1 MTKHN
6 LKNHLAWLLRN
17 RPPTSPPL
25 DYALIAINEPVDGGI
40 PPRIG
45 SRGVSRPSV
54 ENLQPSGAND
64 GIPDPAGPAMARL
77 QLAPQSVNKSRLLTK
92 AEPAP
97 PRVHHPLP
105 TPASSTSPL
114 DQPAIPRPQEP
125 SAKRT
130 PAAKNVQRTLQ
141 TPHSAY
147 EDSLFDDTSD
157 IFDIDELELT
167 GDHDTSFEDFGEPK
181 RLWREDSATRKEP
194 LPTKRGKKRKSD
206 EYKSDLGPPPPLRE
220 DVRSRPFSPNTL
232 PEASTPVDRDF
243 PQTGAAVGPRSARR
257 EPTDGSRLRPQTVLY
272 GEELSITETTIR
284 KETRTSRSSTQMPPP
299 SLLQSPTKTTRYQ
312 DHEKLLKQPPGA
324 QGDTSAS
331 RRPGKI
337 VVPDSEDEEDDA
349 AARAKV
355 EGKHKSNAVQNMDY
369 EWEGDDSEPIV
380 SPSPVKTK
388 HMRSQSPVKH
398 EPSRN
403 LSPSKARGVTRF
415 TSQMAA
421 DVRGDAKSATIASP
435 LPNRS
440 APNSPVKAT
449 FTNSG
454 TPSSIAGLAEHEKEF
469 VQLFATAA
477 EAKLKDFIASL
488 EKSKRDNSQRMVEE
502 MMEGNDVP
510 VELWEKDKLLKTRI
524 KAMQELLKQ
533 RLSCRARV
541 ERKEVIKQRLFE
553 LMDGGHE
560 LDTMDPQNE
569 VSMLHREV
577 KALNSELNATS
588 VTILDFLRQAGLPDK
603 RSFDLK
609 IERDCI
615 SNPQSDH
622 RTQPSNVLIASTQHD
637 STHAS
642 RDGSLPRLSTGG
654 PLPLNTPPGSPHPR
668 FAEPP
673 ADRVSVVRGTQ
684 TKNIQ
689 RIPLPSMITNVDRDG
704 QTTSAQG
711 TPQARSAVLD
721 STDAA
726 THFSPSRGGPLKE
739 QLRDRAPPPPWEEE
753 DFNGRMGSP
762 LRACS
767 AAEDDDHLLDDGD
780 DEEMLDVAEAAELDW
795 SEAKT
800 RKRGLDHDRQPLGE
814 TTGNSQH
821 AYTTNMGSQ
830 SGKSLSALKQHPWS
844 KDVIAA
850 MKKRFHLHG
859 FRPNQ
864 LEAINATL
872 SGKDAFVL
880 MPTGG
885 GKSLCYQLP
894 SIVQSGRTRGVTVVI
909 SPLLSLMQ
917 DQVEHLQK
925 LKIQA
930 FLINSE
936 VTAEHRSFVF
946 SALRGPKVEQF
957 IQLLYVT
964 PEMLSKS
971 QALEKAFQHLYEQ
984 GKLARIVIDEAH
996 CVSQWGHDFRPDYKA
1011 LGEVRKQYPGVPV
1024 MALTAT
1030 ATENVKVDVIHNLGM
1045 NGCDV
1050 FAQSFNRPNLTY
1062 EVRTKSKGSLAS
1074 IADTIKT
1081 LYRGK
1086 SGIVYCLSRAQC
1098 EKIAEQLQKEYGI
1111 KAKHYHA
1118 GMEAQDKLDV
1128 QKKWQAGEYN
1138 VIVATIA
1145 FGMGI
1150 DKPDVRFVIHHTI
1163 PKSLEGYYQ
1172 ETGRAGRDGKRSGCY
1187 LYYGY
1192 GDTASLKRMINDGEG
1207 SWEQKERQKQ
1217 MLRSVIQ
1224 FCENKSDCRRVQVLA
1239 YFNEHFDRENCDNGC
1254 DNCKSGS
1261 TFEMQD
1267 FTEHAKAALRLARRL
1282 SKDKVTLLHC
1292 ADVYRGSKSKKILDA
1307 RHDELEEFGLGSD
1320 LERGVVERLFYR
1332 LISEDALAE
1341 FNSVNKA
1348 GFASQYIKLGSKY
1361 RDFESGQRPLKMQ
1374 IRTSPSG
1381 KTKAKAPDKVVLKK
1395 SGTGVQTAREDYP
1408 ASTNVS
1414 SPVEAMSKRRSTRR
1428 PPPVFEDSGDED
1440 EDISSFAPVRE
1451 YGVPVQSNKH
1461 QLGPP
1466 ITIDKK
1472 LEQLNPTHRH
1482 IVEDFV
1488 DNAKKQCRN
1497 IMMQMSLKQ
1506 QPFSDTVLREMAINF
1521 PQTNEELLAIEG
1533 VDPERVRLHGP
1544 RFLKLIQE
1552 ANKNYEA
1559 MMRAQEDRP
1568 VDPNHK
1574 NVVEISDDDEDE
1586 EDANVQLS
1594 QEFSDLD
1601 FDDTETSQYF
1611 TADRVDSEVENFNAR
1626 STLDETS

>member
-6 LKNHLAWLLRN
+6 LKDHLAWLLRN
-17 RPPTSPPL
+17 GPPTSPPL
-25 DYALIAINEPVDGGI
+25 DYALIAVNESVDAGLPTTI
-40 PPRIG
+40 D
-45 SRGVSRPSV
+45 RGPSRPSV
-54 ENLQPSGAND
+54 ENLHSSRAND
-64 GIPDPAGPAMARL
+64 GISDPAGPAMARL
-77 QLAPQSVNKSRLLTK
+77 QLAPQSANKSRLLTK
-92 AEPAP
+92 AGSAP
-97 PRVHHPLP
+97 QHVHHPLP
-105 TPASSTSPL
+105 TPAPSRSPL
-114 DQPAIPRPQEP
+114 DQPTIPRPQEP

-130 PAAKNVQRTLQ
+130 PAARSAQKTLQ
-141 TPHSAY
+141 TPHTAY
-147 EDSLFDDTSD
+147 EDSLFDDASEV
-157 IFDIDELELT
+157 FDIDELELT

-181 RLWREDSATRKEP
+181 RLWREDSATRREP
-194 LPTKRGKKRKSD
+194 LPIKRGKKRKSD
-206 EYKSDLGPPPPLRE
+206 EYRSDLGLSQSREEVPPRAFP
-220 DVRSRPFSPNTL
+220 PNTL
-232 PEASTPVDRDF
+232 PEASLTAADRDF
-243 PQTGAAVGPRSARR
+243 LRNGAPISPRSARR
-257 EPTDGSRLRPQTVLY
+257 GSTDGFRNHSQTVLY
-272 GEELSITETTIR
+272 DEELSITETTIR
-284 KETRTSRSSTQMPPP
+284 RETRTSRSSAQIPP
-299 SLLQSPTKTTRYQ
+299 LQSSQSPAKTRRHQ
-312 DHEKLLKQPPGA
+312 DHKKLLKQPSVA
-324 QGDTSAS
+324 HDDTSVS
-331 RRPGKI
+331 GRSGKI
-337 VVPDSEDEEDDA
+337 IVPDSEDEEDEA
-349 AARAKV
+349 QAKAKKKN
-355 EGKHKSNAVQNMDY
+355 KHLPLQNMDY
-369 EWEGDDSEPIV
+369 EWDGDDGESVV
-380 SPSPVKTK
+380 SPSPVKAK
-388 HMRSQSPVKH
+388 HIPSQSPVKH
-398 EPSRN
+398 EPLRS
-403 LSPSKARGVTRF
+403 LSPSKTRSITRF
-415 TSQMAA
+415 TS
-421 DVRGDAKSATIASP
+421 P
-435 LPNRS
+435 LPKHS
-440 APNSPVKAT
+440 APNSPVKAML
-449 FTNSG
+449 TNSG
-454 TPSSIAGLAEHEKEF
+454 TPSSIASLTEHEKEF
-469 VQLFATAA
+469 VQLFVTAA
-477 EAKLKDFIASL
+477 ELKVNDFIASL
-488 EKSKRDNSQRMVEE
+488 EKSKRDNSQRMVDE

-510 VELWEKDKLLKTRI
+510 VELWEKDKLLKTRM
-524 KAMQELLKQ
+524 KAMQELVKQ
-533 RLSCRARV
+533 RLSYQTKLG
-541 ERKEVIKQRLFE
+541 RKEVIKQRLFE

-569 VSMLHREV
+569 VSMLQKEV

-588 VTILDFLRQAGLPDK
+588 LTILDLLQQAGLPNK

-609 IERDCI
+609 IERDCV
-615 SNPQSDH
+615 SDPQTDP
-622 RTQPSNVLIASTQHD
+622 RTQPSNVLIASTQHN
-637 STHAS
+637 STNVS
-642 RDGSLPRLSTGG
+642 KDGSSRRLSTGDPS
-654 PLPLNTPPGSPHPR
+654 PLKPSQGSPHLR

-673 ADRVSVVRGTQ
+673 TGGISVVRGTQ
-684 TKNIQ
+684 TKNLQ
-689 RIPLPSMITNVDRDG
+689 RIPVTPMITSVHRDG
-704 QTTSAQG
+704 PTTSTQR
-711 TPQARSAVLD
+711 TPRGDSAVFNP
-721 STDAA
+721 TDAA
-726 THFSPSRGGPLKE
+726 TYFSASRNSPLKG
-739 QLRDRAPPPPWEEE
+739 QLRDPTSLPPLEEE
-753 DFNGRMGSP
+753 DFSRHMESP
-762 LRACS
+762 LRAFP
-767 AAEDDDHLLDDGD
+767 AAEDYDHLLDD
-780 DEEMLDVAEAAELDW
+780 DEDMLDVAEAAEQDW

-800 RKRGLDHDRQPLGE
+800 RKRGLVHDRQPLTE

-821 AYTTNMGSQ
+821 TYTTNTGSQ

-850 MKKRFHLHG
+850 MRKRFHLHG
-859 FRPNQ
+859 FRTNQ

-894 SIVQSGRTRGVTVVI
+894 SIIQSGSTRGVTVVI

-946 SALRGPKVEQF
+946 SALRGPNVEQF

-971 QALEKAFQHLYEQ
+971 QALEKTFQHLYEQ

-1011 LGEVRKQYPGVPV
+1011 LGDVRKQYPGVPV

-1086 SGIVYCLSRAQC
+1086 SGIIYCLSRAQC
-1098 EKIAEQLQKEYGI
+1098 EKIAEKLQKEYGI

-1217 MLRSVIQ
+1217 MLRSVVQ
-1224 FCENKSDCRRVQVLA
+1224 FCENRSDCRRVQVLA
-1239 YFNEHFDRENCDNGC
+1239 YFNEHFNRENCDGGC

-1267 FTEHAKAALRLARRL
+1267 LTEHAKAAVRLVGRL
-1282 SKDKVTLLHC
+1282 SGDKVTLLHC
-1292 ADVYRGSKSKKILDA
+1292 ADVYRGSKSKKITDA

-1348 GFASQYIKLGSKY
+1348 GFASQYIKLGNKY
-1361 RDFESGQRPLKMQ
+1361 RDFENGHRPLKMQ
-1374 IRTSPSG
+1374 ILTSPSG
-1381 KTKAKAPDKVVLKK
+1381 KPKAKAPDKAVPKK
-1395 SGTGVQTAREDYP
+1395 NGTGVQAAREDYP

-1414 SPVEAMSKRRSTRR
+1414 SPVEAIPKRRPTRR
-1428 PPPVFEDSGDED
+1428 PPTVFEDSDEED

-1451 YGVPVQSNKH
+1451 YGVPIQSSKR

-1466 ITIDKK
+1466 ITTDKK
-1472 LEQLNPTHRH
+1472 LERLNPTHRH

-1497 IMMQMSLKQ
+1497 IMVQMSLKQ

-1521 PQTNEELLAIEG
+1521 PQNNEELLSIEG

-1574 NVVEISDDDEDE
+1574 NVVEISDDEDD

-1611 TADRVDSEVENFNAR
+1611 TADHLDSEVENFNAR
-1626 STLDETS
+1626 SMFGLDGIYG

>member
-6 LKNHLAWLLRN
+6 LKDHLAWLLRN
-17 RPPTSPPL
+17 GPFTSPPL
-25 DYALIAINEPVDGGI
+25 NYALIAINEPVDARLPTAI
-40 PPRIG
+40 DR
-45 SRGVSRPSV
+45 SVSRPSI
-54 ENLQPSGAND
+54 ESLQPSRAND

-92 AEPAP
+92 AESASQY
-97 PRVHHPLP
+97 VHHSLP
-105 TPASSTSPL
+105 TPAPSRSPL
-114 DQPAIPRPQEP
+114 DQPTLPRPQEP

-130 PAAKNVQRTLQ
+130 PAAKSVQKTLQ
-141 TPHSAY
+141 TPHTAY
-147 EDSLFDDTSD
+147 EDSLFDDASEV
-157 IFDIDELELT
+157 FDIDELELT
-167 GDHDTSFEDFGEPK
+167 GDQDTSFEDFGEPK
-181 RLWREDSATRKEP
+181 RLWREDSATRREP
-194 LPTKRGKKRKSD
+194 LPIKRGKKRKSD
-206 EYKSDLGPPPPLRE
+206 EYRSDLGSPPLRE
-220 DVRSRPFSPNTL
+220 EVRSRAFPPNTL
-232 PEASTPVDRDF
+232 PEASPTADRDF
-243 PQTGAAVGPRSARR
+243 SRTGAPIGPRSARQGSI
-257 EPTDGSRLRPQTVLY
+257 DGFRHHPQTVLY
-272 GEELSITETTIR
+272 DEELSITETTIR
-284 KETRTSRSSTQMPPP
+284 RETRTSRSSAQMPPP
-299 SLLQSPTKTTRYQ
+299 QQSQSPAITTRHR
-312 DHEKLLKQPPGA
+312 DHEKLLKQPPNT
-324 QGDTSAS
+324 QDDTSAS
-331 RRPGKI
+331 RRSGKI
-337 VVPDSEDEEDDA
+337 VVPDSEDEEEA
-349 AARAKV
+349 QAKV
-355 EGKHKSNAVQNMDY
+355 EKKNKPHALQNMEY
-369 EWEGDDSEPIV
+369 EWDGDDDEPVV
-380 SPSPVKTK
+380 SPSPVKTR

-398 EPSRN
+398 EPSPS
-403 LSPSKARGVTRF
+403 LSPSKARSITRF
-415 TSQMAA
+415 TSQVAL
-421 DVRGDAKSATIASP
+421 DVRGDAKSATITSP
-435 LPNRS
+435 LPKHS
-440 APNSPVKAT
+440 ATNSPVKAA

-454 TPSSIAGLAEHEKEF
+454 TPSSITSLTEHEKEF
-469 VQLFATAA
+469 VQLFVTAA
-477 EAKLKDFIASL
+477 EAKVNNFIASL

-524 KAMQELLKQ
+524 KATRELVKQ
-533 RLSCRARV
+533 RLSYRTKL
-541 ERKEVIKQRLFE
+541 ERKEVIKQRLIE
-553 LMDGGHE
+553 LMDGGHD

-569 VSMLHREV
+569 VSMLHKEV
-577 KALNSELNATS
+577 KALNLELNATS
-588 VTILDFLRQAGLPDK
+588 MAILDSLQQAGLPNK

-609 IERDCI
+609 IERDRV
-615 SNPQSDH
+615 SDPQADH

-637 STHAS
+637 STNVS
-642 RDGSLPRLSTGG
+642 KDRSPRRLSTGCPS
-654 PLPLNTPPGSPHPR
+654 PLKPSQGSPHAR

-673 ADRVSVVRGTQ
+673 AGRASVVRGTQ
-684 TKNIQ
+684 IKNFQ
-689 RIPLPSMITNVDRDG
+689 CIPISPMITSVHRDG
-704 QTTSAQG
+704 QTTPTQRMPRGGS
-711 TPQARSAVLD
+711 TVSDP
-721 STDAA
+721 TDAA
-726 THFSPSRGGPLKE
+726 TYFSPSREGPLKGR
-739 QLRDRAPPPPWEEE
+739 LRDPTPLPPLEEE
-753 DFNGRMGSP
+753 DFSRRMGSP
-762 LRACS
+762 LRAFS
-767 AAEDDDHLLDDGD
+767 AAEDYDHLLDD
-780 DEEMLDVAEAAELDW
+780 DEEMLDVAEAAEQDW

-800 RKRGLDHDRQPLGE
+800 KKRGLAYDRQPLGE

-821 AYTTNMGSQ
+821 TYTTNTGSQ

-850 MKKRFHLHG
+850 MRKRFHLHG
-859 FRPNQ
+859 FRTNQ

-894 SIVQSGRTRGVTVVI
+894 SIVQSGSTRGVTVVI

-971 QALEKAFQHLYEQ
+971 QALEKTFQHLYEQ

-1086 SGIVYCLSRAQC
+1086 SGIIYCLSRAQC
-1098 EKIAEQLQKEYGI
+1098 EKIAEKLQKEYGI

-1128 QKKWQAGEYN
+1128 QKKWQAGEYD

-1217 MLRSVIQ
+1217 MLRSVVQ

-1239 YFNEHFDRENCDNGC
+1239 YFNEHFSRENCDNGC
-1254 DNCKSGS
+1254 DNCKSES

-1267 FTEHAKAALRLARRL
+1267 LTEHAKAAVRLARRL

-1348 GFASQYIKLGSKY
+1348 GFASQYIKLGNKY
-1361 RDFESGQRPLKMQ
+1361 RDFENGQRPLKMQ

-1381 KTKAKAPDKVVLKK
+1381 KAKAKAPDKAVLKK
-1395 SGTGVQTAREDYP
+1395 SGTGVQAAREDYP

-1414 SPVEAMSKRRSTRR
+1414 SPVEAMSKRRSVRR
-1428 PPPVFEDSGDED
+1428 PPTVFEDSDEED

-1451 YGVPVQSNKH
+1451 YGVPKQSSKR

-1472 LEQLNPTHRH
+1472 LERLNPTHRH

-1497 IMMQMSLKQ
+1497 IMVQMSLKQ

-1521 PQTNEELLAIEG
+1521 PQNNEELLSIEG

-1552 ANKNYEA
+1552 ANRNYEA

-1574 NVVEISDDDEDE
+1574 NVVEISDDEDEDE
-1586 EDANVQLS
+1586 EDDANVQLS

-1611 TADRVDSEVENFNAR
+1611 TADHLDSEVENFNAR
-1626 STLDETS
+1626 SMSD

>member
-6 LKNHLAWLLRN
+6 LKDHLAWLLRN
-17 RPPTSPPL
+17 SPLTSPPL
-25 DYALIAINEPVDGGI
+25 DYALIAINESVDAGL
-40 PPRIG
+40 PTTTD
-45 SRGVSRPSV
+45 RGVSRPSI
-54 ENLQPSGAND
+54 ENLQPSLAND
-64 GIPDPAGPAMARL
+64 GIPDPTGPAMARL

-92 AEPAP
+92 AEPASKYA
-97 PRVHHPLP
+97 HHSLP
-105 TPASSTSPL
+105 TPTPSRSPL
-114 DQPAIPRPQEP
+114 DQPTLPRPQEP

-130 PAAKNVQRTLQ
+130 PVAKSAQKTLQ
-141 TPHSAY
+141 TPHTAY
-147 EDSLFDDTSD
+147 EDSLFDDASEV
-157 IFDIDELELT
+157 FDIDELDLT
-167 GDHDTSFEDFGEPK
+167 GGHDTSFEEFGEPR

-194 LPTKRGKKRKSD
+194 LPIKRGKKRNSD
-206 EYKSDLGPPPPLRE
+206 EYRSDLGSLPLRE
-220 DVRSRPFSPNTL
+220 EVRSRALPPNTL
-232 PEASTPVDRDF
+232 SEASPTAGV
-243 PQTGAAVGPRSARR
+243 QIGPRSARR
-257 EPTDGSRLRPQTVLY
+257 GSIDGSRHHSQTVLY
-272 GEELSITETTIR
+272 DEELSITETTIR
-284 KETRTSRSSTQMPPP
+284 RETRTSRSSAQMPPP
-299 SLLQSPTKTTRYQ
+299 QLSQSPANTTRHQ
-312 DHEKLLKQPPGA
+312 DHEKLLKQLSSA
-324 QGDTSAS
+324 QNDTSAS
-331 RRPGKI
+331 RRSGKI
-337 VVPDSEDEEDDA
+337 VVPDSEDEEEEA
-349 AARAKV
+349 QAKV
-355 EGKHKSNAVQNMDY
+355 EKKDKPHALQNMDY
-369 EWEGDDSEPIV
+369 EWDGDDDEPVV

-388 HMRSQSPVKH
+388 HRRSQSPVKH
-398 EPSRN
+398 EPSQS
-403 LSPSKARGVTRF
+403 LSPSKARSITRF
-415 TSQMAA
+415 TSQAA
-421 DVRGDAKSATIASP
+421 LDVRGDAKPVTIASP
-435 LPNRS
+435 LPKHS
-440 APNSPVKAT
+440 AANSPVKAT

-454 TPSSIAGLAEHEKEF
+454 TPSSITGLAEHEKEF
-469 VQLFATAA
+469 VQLFVTAA
-477 EAKLKDFIASL
+477 EAKVNNFIASL
-488 EKSKRDNSQRMVEE
+488 EKSKRDNNQQMVDE

-510 VELWEKDKLLKTRI
+510 VELREKDKLLKMRI
-524 KAMQELLKQ
+524 KAMQELVKQ
-533 RLSCRARV
+533 RLSYQTKL

-553 LMDGGHE
+553 LMDDDHD
-560 LDTMDPQNE
+560 LDTTDPQNE
-569 VSMLHREV
+569 VSMLQKEI
-577 KALNSELNATS
+577 KALNSELNAIS
-588 VTILDFLRQAGLPDK
+588 MTILDFLQQAGLPNK
-603 RSFDLK
+603 RSLDLN
-609 IERDCI
+609 IERDRV
-615 SNPQSDH
+615 SDPQTDH
-622 RTQPSNVLIASTQHD
+622 RTQPSNILIASTQHD
-637 STHAS
+637 STNVS
-642 RDGSLPRLSTGG
+642 KDGPPRRLSTGG
-654 PLPLNTPPGSPHPR
+654 PSSLNPSQGSPHPR
-668 FAEPP
+668 FAEPS
-673 ADRVSVVRGTQ
+673 AGIASVVRGTQ
-684 TKNIQ
+684 TKNFQ
-689 RIPLPSMITNVDRDG
+689 CIPISPMVKNVHRDG
-704 QTTSAQG
+704 QTTPMQRMPRDGS
-711 TPQARSAVLD
+711 TVLD
-721 STDAA
+721 PTDTTAY
-726 THFSPSRGGPLKE
+726 FSPSRKGPLKE
-739 QLRDRAPPPPWEEE
+739 RLHDSIPLPPLG
-753 DFNGRMGSP
+753 DGAFSRRMGSP
-762 LRACS
+762 SRAFS
-767 AAEDDDHLLDDGD
+767 AAEDYDHLLDD
-780 DEEMLDVAEAAELDW
+780 DEEMLDVAEAAEQDW

-800 RKRGLDHDRQPLGE
+800 RKRGLAYDRQPLGE

-821 AYTTNMGSQ
+821 TYPTNAGSQ
-830 SGKSLSALKQHPWS
+830 SGKPLSALKQHPWS

-859 FRPNQ
+859 FRTNQ

-894 SIVQSGRTRGVTVVI
+894 SIVQSGSTRGVTVVI

-971 QALEKAFQHLYEQ
+971 QALEKTFQHLYEQ

-1045 NGCDV
+1045 NDCDV

-1086 SGIVYCLSRAQC
+1086 SGIIYCLSRAQC
-1098 EKIAEQLQKEYGI
+1098 EKIAEKLQKEYGI

-1128 QKKWQAGEYN
+1128 QKKWQAGEYD

-1192 GDTASLKRMINDGEG
+1192 SDTASLKRMINDGEG

-1217 MLRSVIQ
+1217 MLRSVVQ

-1239 YFNEHFDRENCDNGC
+1239 YFNEHFSRENCDNGC
-1254 DNCKSGS
+1254 DNCKSES

-1267 FTEHAKAALRLARRL
+1267 LTEHAKAAVRMVGRL

-1348 GFASQYIKLGSKY
+1348 GFASQYIKLGNKY
-1361 RDFESGQRPLKMQ
+1361 HDFESGHRPLKMQ

-1381 KTKAKAPDKVVLKK
+1381 KAKAKAPDKAVLKK
-1395 SGTGVQTAREDYP
+1395 IGTGVRAAREDYP

-1414 SPVEAMSKRRSTRR
+1414 SPVEAMSKRRPTRR
-1428 PPPVFEDSGDED
+1428 PPTVFEDSDEED

-1451 YGVPVQSNKH
+1451 YGVPKQSSKR

-1472 LEQLNPTHRH
+1472 LERLNPTHRH

-1488 DNAKKQCRN
+1488 DNAKRQCRN
-1497 IMMQMSLKQ
+1497 IMMQMNLKQ
-1506 QPFSDTVLREMAINF
+1506 QPFSDTVLREMAISF
-1521 PQTNEELLAIEG
+1521 PQNNEELLSIEG

-1574 NVVEISDDDEDE
+1574 NVVEISDDEDEDDQ

-1611 TADRVDSEVENFNAR
+1611 TADHLDSEVENFNAQ
-1626 STLDETS
+1626 SMSAVPMDKLC